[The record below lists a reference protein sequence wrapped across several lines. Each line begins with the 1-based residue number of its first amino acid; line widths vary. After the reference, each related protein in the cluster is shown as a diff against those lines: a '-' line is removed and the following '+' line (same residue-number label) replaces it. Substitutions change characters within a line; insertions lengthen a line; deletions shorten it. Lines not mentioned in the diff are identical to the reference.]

1 MNFLIT
7 DDHAIVRRG
16 LIGILR
22 DVYPKAQFF
31 EAGNG
36 QEAVAALSRLP
47 MDIMLI
53 DISMPG
59 RNGLETVK
67 QLRAQGIACPI
78 LVLSMHSETQY
89 ALRALKAGASGFLNK
104 EIATEELVNAVQKV
118 LAGKVYVTSTVAEKL
133 AERLTKKSGNDPI
146 EDLSDRE
153 MEVMMLLASGKS
165 ISEIADEL
173 SLSSTTV
180 STYRARILDKLQLAN
195 NAELTKYAL
204 ENGIV

>member
-16 LIGILR
+16 LIGILK
-22 DVYPKAQFF
+22 DVYPKAKFF
-31 EAGNG
+31 ESGNG
-36 QEAVAALSRLP
+36 QEALAVLSKQT
-47 MDIMLI
+47 MDIILI

-67 QLRAQGIACPI
+67 QFRAQGIACPI
-78 LVLSMHSETQY
+78 LVLSMHSENQY
-89 ALRALKAGASGFLNK
+89 ALRALRAGASGFLNK

-118 LAGKVYVTSTVAEKL
+118 LSGKVYVTSSVAEKL
-133 AERLTKKSGNDPI
+133 AERLTRKSGNDPV

-165 ISEIADEL
+165 ISEIANEL

-204 ENGIV
+204 ENGFV

>member
-16 LIGILR
+16 LIGILK
-22 DVYPKAQFF
+22 DVYPKARFF

-36 QEAVAALSRLP
+36 REALAMLSRQP

-67 QLRAQGIACPI
+67 QLRAQGVACPI
-78 LVLSMHSETQY
+78 LVLSMHSENQY

-104 EIATEELVNAVQKV
+104 EIATAELVNAVQKV
-118 LAGKVYVTSTVAEKL
+118 LGGKIYVTSSVAEKL

-146 EDLSDRE
+146 ENLSDRE
-153 MEVMMLLASGKS
+153 MEVLMLLASGKS

-195 NAELTKYAL
+195 NAEITKYAL